1 MDRNSLLSHLK
12 PSFRE
17 FILYIM
23 LLILLVIVMNLYHS
37 NSIQL
42 TVNRISRCE
51 RSQRSQRD
59 ISAVGVYTATAVNK
73 DQIPLFDITYDLKSK
88 VFNSKCR
95 LPKGRVANTFYQQ
108 VPVYD
113 FVQKKVVS
121 DKPMTIPI
129 CYSNKDYTSA
139 KNGPFTYVGYGPL
152 LDFIES
158 GGALTYMFDNPDGTP
173 ESQKC
178 PSISQP
184 AVPIAAQP
192 LILPPSPPTVIRLGP
207 PPVVTIVSPPVVT
220 TGPLATATGSQG
232 GGSGDRS

>member
-1 MDRNSLLSHLK
+1 MDRNSLLSYLK

-42 TVNRISRCE
+42 TVNRISRCK
-51 RSQRSQRD
+51 RSQRD
-59 ISAVGVYTATAVNK
+59 ISAVSVYTATAVNK

-113 FVQKKVVS
+113 FVQKKVIS

-129 CYSNKDYTSA
+129 CYSDKDYTSA
-139 KNGPFTYVGYGPL
+139 KNGPL

-173 ESQKC
+173 ASQRC

-192 LILPPSPPTVIRLGP
+192 LILPPSPPTVIPLGQP
-207 PPVVTIVSPPVVT
+207 TVVITQVPVV
-220 TGPLATATGSQG
+220 TGPLATATGT
-232 GGSGDRS
+232 